1 LFRTRIISLAAI
13 ALLSACSFSIGS
25 GNNLNTD
32 KLETEVKN
40 GIEEQTGATGVTV
53 TCPDDVKIEKD
64 NNFTCTAADN
74 QGNSRNVDVTQ
85 TDDEGNVNW
94 ELGD

>member
-1 LFRTRIISLAAI
+1 LFRTRIFCLVAA
-13 ALLSACSFSIGS
+13 AFLSACSFSFGS
-25 GNNLNTD
+25 SNLNTD

-40 GIEEQTGATGVTV
+40 GIENQLDLTGITV

-64 NNFTCTAADN
+64 NNFTCTAEDD
-74 QGNSRNVDVTQ
+74 QGTSRTVNVTQ
-85 TDDEGNVNW
+85 DDDEGNISW